1 MKVNH
6 DLPGCSLKL
15 RDTFRNRSKI
25 WKATTW
31 LFFLA
36 LAGMFLF
43 IGTACGTTGTA
54 GGLAVAA
61 KDGKAQAE
69 DVRAKALA
77 ALQTVAAWQVKTTS
91 SDGWVETEWWSANSG
106 NYRWDETV
114 AGKKRSSLGTDGKV
128 LIAPGPDG
136 AVVDQ
141 PLGPAA
147 GRLPTST
154 VFTTYYSYLKQGKPV
169 TVGQSSDGTLRLVLK
184 DAPSSLSAVLDT
196 NSYLPSE
203 FLGKSEET
211 GAAGGH
217 FIQLSPISSD
227 DLAAAISELRNTPS
241 PTRADVTP
249 KDHLVNALR
258 AAGIDCYRADTYTNP
273 EKERGLELS
282 IQAPIGEA
290 GHALAEKAVSLVREN
305 RTILPVDS
313 VTIYLL
319 TVTNEFYSET
329 FTLDSVSSGP

>member
-1 MKVNH
+1 M
-6 DLPGCSLKL
+6 G
-15 RDTFRNRSKI
+15 
-25 WKATTW
+25 A
-31 LFFLA
+31 
-36 LAGMFLF
+36 
-43 IGTACGTTGTA
+43 A
-54 GGLAVAA
+54 GGLTVAT
-61 KDGKAQAE
+61 KDGKPQAE

-77 ALQTVAAWQVKTTS
+77 ALQTVAAWQVKTTF

-114 AGKKRSSLGTDGKV
+114 GGKERSSLSTDGKV
-128 LIAPGPDG
+128 LMAPGPDG
-136 AVVDQ
+136 AVIDQ
-141 PLGPAA
+141 PLGAAA

-154 VFTTYYSYLKQGKPV
+154 VFTTYYSYLKQGKAV
-169 TVGQSSDGTLRLVLK
+169 SVGQSSDGTIKLVLK
-184 DAPSSLSAVLDT
+184 DAPSSLSALLDKD
-196 NSYLPSE
+196 SYLPSE

-217 FIQLSPISSD
+217 FIQLSPISAD
-227 DLAAAISELRNTPS
+227 ALAAAISELRNTPP
-241 PTRADVTP
+241 PTLADVTP

-290 GHALAEKAVSLVREN
+290 GHALAEKAVSLVRAN
-305 RTILPVDS
+305 STTLSVDK

-319 TVTNEFYSET
+319 TVTNEFYSES
-329 FTLDSVSSGP
+329 FTLESASGMPVSLAGDQQ